1 MKLEKSN
8 LSKFEMNAIQKQDNA
23 YKESF
28 ATKQFS
34 FSCEMCCSRNLR
46 ATGTC
51 SQCPIKEAYIRALK
65 EIQEGKRF
73 KPESH
78 DNAHKSISHKK
89 DGSIIITIVAHW

>member
-51 SQCPIKEAYIRALK
+51 SQCPIKEAYIKALK

-78 DNAHKSISHKK
+78 DNSQKSYHRNK
-89 DGSIIITIVAHW
+89 DGSISVTITIHY